1 MQYAGSEIWH
11 EETFIMVKRFY
22 PRHGGGCACTCAM
35 GNLYRFIE
43 PVLLLML
50 RDKDQSYGYEL
61 SEHLNEYA
69 LTDAQIERA
78 ALYRTLRTLEENGH
92 VTSTWDTDTAGPARR
107 VYSLTDSGL
116 AHLQE
121 WSEVMGRLASAM
133 EAFTKRVGT
142 SNEEAR
148 PKPQQ

>member
-1 MQYAGSEIWH
+1 MAKG
-11 EETFIMVKRFY
+11 FC
-22 PRHGGGCACTCAM
+22 PRHGGGHACTCAM

-50 RDKDQSYGYEL
+50 RDKGHSYGYEL
-61 SEHLNEYA
+61 SENLGEYA

-116 AHLQE
+116 EHLQE
-121 WSEVMGRLASAM
+121 WSEVMGRLAGAM
-133 EAFTKRVGT
+133 EAFSERV
-142 SNEEAR
+142 A
-148 PKPQQ
+148 KPGANAQLEHLQ

>member
-1 MQYAGSEIWH
+1 
-11 EETFIMVKRFY
+11 
-22 PRHGGGCACTCAM
+22 M

-50 RDKDQSYGYEL
+50 RDKGHSYGYEL
-61 SEHLNEYA
+61 SENLAEYA

-92 VTSTWDTDTAGPARR
+92 VTSTWDTENAGPARR

-116 AHLQE
+116 AHLRE

-133 EAFTKRVGT
+133 EGFTERV
-142 SNEEAR
+142 A
-148 PKPQQ
+148 KPSAGAAH

>member
-1 MQYAGSEIWH
+1 MARG
-11 EETFIMVKRFY
+11 FC
-22 PRHGGGCACTCAM
+22 PRHGGGHACTCAM

-50 RDKDQSYGYEL
+50 RDKGHSYGYEL
-61 SEHLNEYA
+61 SENLAEYA

-107 VYSLTDSGL
+107 VYSLTESGR

-121 WSEVMGRLASAM
+121 WSEVMGRLAGAM
-133 EAFTKRVGT
+133 EAFAKRAAMPG
-142 SNEEAR
+142 AGA
-148 PKPQQ
+148 

>member
-1 MQYAGSEIWH
+1 MAKG
-11 EETFIMVKRFY
+11 FC
-22 PRHGGGCACTCAM
+22 PRHGGGHACTCAM

-50 RDKDQSYGYEL
+50 RDKGHSYGYEL
-61 SEHLNEYA
+61 SENLGEYA

-92 VTSTWDTDTAGPARR
+92 VTSTWDTEAAGPARR

-121 WSEVMGRLASAM
+121 WSEVMGRLARAM
-133 EAFTKRVGT
+133 EAFSQRAAKQ
-142 SNEEAR
+142 SASAHSE
-148 PKPQQ
+148 PLQ

>member
-1 MQYAGSEIWH
+1 MA
-11 EETFIMVKRFY
+11 KRFCL
-22 PRHGGGCACTCAM
+22 RHGGGCACTCAM

-50 RDKDQSYGYEL
+50 RDKGRSYGYEL
-61 SEHLNEYA
+61 SEHLDEYA

-107 VYSLTDSGL
+107 VYSLTESGL
-116 AHLQE
+116 LHLHE
-121 WSEVMGRLASAM
+121 WSEVMAQLANAM
-133 EAFTKRVGT
+133 VVFTKRVGKP
-142 SNEEAR
+142 NEEA
-148 PKPQQ
+148 